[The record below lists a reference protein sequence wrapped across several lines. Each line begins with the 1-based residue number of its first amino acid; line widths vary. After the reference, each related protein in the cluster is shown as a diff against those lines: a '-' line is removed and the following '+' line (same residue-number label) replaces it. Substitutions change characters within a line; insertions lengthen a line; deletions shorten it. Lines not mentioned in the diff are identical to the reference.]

1 MLTFMIY
8 VNNYTEDGK
17 HRTSSRTEQ
26 SRPFV
31 GKVRDHV
38 LIVSSTVSRTCVSG
52 TRSGHTMGKLKP
64 RLCFRG
70 KSDQHSLANCPLS
83 VAC

>member
-38 LIVSSTVSRTCVSG
+38 PIVSSTVSRTCVSG

-64 RLCFRG
+64 RLF
-70 KSDQHSLANCPLS
+70 
-83 VAC
+83 